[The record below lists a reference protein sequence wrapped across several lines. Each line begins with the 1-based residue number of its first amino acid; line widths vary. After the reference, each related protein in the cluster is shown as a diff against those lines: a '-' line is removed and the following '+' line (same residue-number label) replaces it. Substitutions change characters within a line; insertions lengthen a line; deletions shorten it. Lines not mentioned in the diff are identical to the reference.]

1 MADGRKKSGY
11 RSSAKHQRSAKPRS
25 SSPHRLLGIHIRTAS
40 GLVAGA
46 RHAREIGCTTFQI
59 MSGNP
64 SAWNPGELDQDQAAE
79 FAAYLD
85 ETGMRPVFLHA
96 GYLINLSCRTGRN
109 APLYAKSVTLLKN
122 TIERAAALSC
132 EYVVVHLGSRRGTGP
147 DEALASLVD
156 GICRL
161 EREDCGDA
169 RGAVGKKMRGAGG
182 KRAPGGRT
190 SDVDHAMPMLLLE
203 NSAGAGETVGS
214 TFEELALVLGA
225 AEKRGVRLPLGICL
239 DTAHMWGAGYDMTSG
254 AAARRMVDEFD
265 RVVGVERLHLIHLN
279 DSPLERGA
287 KKDKHEHLGCGLIP
301 LKGLEAVVRHP
312 RLRSVAMVME
322 TPGNTEP
329 SDQKRMDDLRVL
341 AGI

>member
-1 MADGRKKSGY
+1 
-11 RSSAKHQRSAKPRS
+11 
-25 SSPHRLLGIHIRTAS
+25 
-40 GLVAGA
+40 
-46 RHAREIGCTTFQI
+46 

-64 SAWNPGELDQDQAAE
+64 SAWNPGELDHEQAAG

-109 APLYAKSVTLLKN
+109 APLYAKSVTLLKK

-132 EYVVVHLGSRRGTGP
+132 EYVVVHLGSRRETGA
-147 DEALASLVD
+147 DQALASLVD
-156 GICRL
+156 GICKL
-161 EREDCGDA
+161 GREVCGDA
-169 RGAVGKKMRGAGG
+169 RGTSVKKARGAGG
-182 KRAPGGRT
+182 KQAPGAGT
-190 SDVDHAMPMLLLE
+190 GDVDPALPMLLLE

-214 TFEELALVLGA
+214 TFEELAVILEA
-225 AEKRGVRLPLGICL
+225 CAKRGVRLPLGICL

-287 KKDKHEHLGCGLIP
+287 KRDKHEHLGCGLIP

-312 RLRSVAMVME
+312 RLRSVAMIME
-322 TPGNTEP
+322 TPGSTEP
-329 SDQKRMDDLRVL
+329 SDEQRMADLRAL
-341 AGI
+341 AKL